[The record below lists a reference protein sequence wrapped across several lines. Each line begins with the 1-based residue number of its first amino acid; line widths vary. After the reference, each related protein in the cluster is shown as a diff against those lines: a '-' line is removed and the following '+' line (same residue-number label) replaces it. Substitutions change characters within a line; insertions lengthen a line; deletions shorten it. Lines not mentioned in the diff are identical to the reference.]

1 MSKIKIFFAGELKNR
16 RKRAGLSQ
24 EKFSELTGLSKAQ
37 ISEMERGIANPSLGS
52 LEKIADALQVSVAE
66 LLDVDD
72 VLSNPDRLKESI
84 WESMEDLTAEELR
97 KVLTLIRLAQ
107 K

>member
-1 MSKIKIFFAGELKNR
+1 MSKIKTFLAGEIKSR

-24 EKFSELTGLSKAQ
+24 EKFSELTGISKAQ

-52 LEKIADALQVSVAE
+52 LEKIAEVLQVSVAE
-66 LLDVDD
+66 LLDMDE

-84 WESMEDLTAEELR
+84 WESMENLPPDELR
-97 KVLTLIRLAQ
+97 RVLALIRLAQ